1 MIRVLI
7 TGGNGF
13 LGQHLCHFLS
23 KYPQFNIIAVSKSE
37 RRIPSYIKCSFIQT
51 DLTDATASAALLQTV
66 LPNIIVHTAA
76 MSQPNECHNNPME
89 CLRQNTFT
97 VRQLLTQL
105 EALPITH
112 KQFIFISTDF
122 IFGEGGPHNEN
133 DVPNPLNL
141 YGQSKL
147 LAEHFV
153 EAAPIA
159 TAIIRPVFM
168 YGPIWQGLRNSFV
181 QWVASQLQQHQP
193 IKVVTDQLRT
203 PTYVNDVCW
212 AIHQIIIKE
221 HTGVY
226 HTAGGEIVSPYDIA
240 VATANVLQ
248 LDVSKIIPVTGSE
261 FPEVVLRPK
270 KSGLHIQ
277 KTINTLGYHPTPLKQ
292 GILNTFKAS

>member
-7 TGGNGF
+7 TGANGF

-23 KYPQFNIIAVSKSE
+23 KHTRFDVIAVSKSE
-37 RRIPSYIKCSFIQT
+37 RRIPASIPCRFFQV
-51 DLTDATASAALLQTV
+51 DLTDAAATTTLLQTV
-66 LPNIIVHTAA
+66 QPNIIVHTAA

-97 VRQLLTQL
+97 VRQLLTQF
-105 EALPITH
+105 EALPIAH
-112 KQFIFISTDF
+112 KQFIFTSTDF
-122 IFGEGGPHNEN
+122 IFGEGGPHHEF
-133 DVPNPLNL
+133 DTPQPLNV

-147 LAEHFV
+147 LAEYFV
-153 EAAPIA
+153 QAATIP
-159 TAIIRPVFM
+159 TAIVRPVFM
-168 YGPIWQGLRNSFV
+168 YGPVWQGLRPSFV
-181 QWVASQLQQHQP
+181 QWVATQLLANKP

-212 AIHQIIIKE
+212 AIQEIITTE
-221 HTGVY
+221 RTGVY
-226 HTAGGEIVSPYDIA
+226 HTAGGAIVSPYDIA
-240 VATANVLQ
+240 VTTAEVLQ
-248 LDVSKIIPVTGSE
+248 LDATKIIPVTDNE

-277 KTINTLGYHPTPLKQ
+277 KTIDTLGYHPTPLKQ

>member
-13 LGQHLCHFLS
+13 LGQHLCNFLS
-23 KYPQFNIIAVSKSE
+23 KYPQFDIIAVSKSE
-37 RRIPSYIKCSFIQT
+37 RRIPSYIKCGFIQV
-51 DLTDATASAALLQTV
+51 DLTDATATKALLQTV
-66 LPNIIVHTAA
+66 QPNIIVHTAA
-76 MSQPNECHNNPME
+76 MSQPNECHDNPME

-97 VRQLLTQL
+97 VRQLLTQF
-105 EALPITH
+105 ETLPITH
-112 KQFIFISTDF
+112 KQFIFTSTDF
-122 IFGEGGPHNEN
+122 VFGEGGPHDVN

-153 EAAPIA
+153 AAASIP
-159 TAIIRPVFM
+159 TAIVRPVFM
-168 YGPIWQGLRNSFV
+168 YGPVWQGLRNSFV

-212 AIHQIIIKE
+212 AIHQMIIKE

-226 HTAGGEIVSPYDIA
+226 HTAGAEIVSPYDIA
-240 VATANVLQ
+240 VATAEVLQ
-248 LDVSKIIPVTGSE
+248 LDVSKIIPVTDSD

-277 KTINTLGYHPTPLKQ
+277 KTIDTLGYHPTPLKQ